1 MKTVTQIAFDNL
13 KYNKSKNILTGIAI
27 FLTTFLLFIVPTVG
41 KDMIDAQYE
50 MVNELYPKWYGSFSN
65 LDEAAVKSVSAHH
78 DIGAWGLQSEA
89 GVVPLKAGA
98 EEIKFSMLWMDETG
112 AELSK
117 QTLAEGRFPEAENEV
132 VISRILLEL
141 LGTEGDIGDTIMLP
155 YQLIKDGNYDY
166 KEEGSF
172 VISGFLEEEN
182 ASTVFVSE
190 AFLKNRLSAEDISYQ
205 FLFQLGTVKHATT
218 DNVEEAIYQIAEQFG
233 ISEKNTNI
241 NSNYLSANYVDPATL
256 QIIIVIMIIVV
267 FAGIITIYSIYYVSM
282 AQRVQEFGKLK
293 AIGATKKQIKQIVLR
308 EGMFVALCAIPL
320 ALLFGT
326 LMTRVILILFTNMSG
341 GEEDGA
347 VIQTVAITKE
357 IIAEHKIAFFHWW
370 IYLLAIGVTVVTV
383 FLSLVK
389 PMKMASGISIIE
401 AMRFQGNNGKMLKSR
416 KGYDEISVGK
426 LAKNNI
432 FSNKKKSLITILSMG
447 ITGVFIIVVATVLS
461 CTSPEQITN
470 DGMNGQYVIMP
481 IVESGDKEHPEWE
494 WDAVQKNNPLN
505 EELKQQIMALD
516 GVTRVDF
523 TSMVDVSGDI
533 FGEEGYG
540 EDITGLSEE
549 YYEVIQK
556 GIIEGTATWE
566 DLTSGDKVV
575 VDKALLHWYPELSV
589 GSKMTV
595 TIHDNGRDY
604 EKELEIIAVGDYSMG
619 LLNYNCII
627 MAKEAAD
634 RLVSYNGN
642 RYAYIFADKNY
653 DEELEQALM
662 EITETDDRAERLE
675 LRSWEAD
682 YRLNKMMLSMVN
694 NVCYIFLGIL
704 SIICIMN
711 LINTMI
717 NSVNVRRKEFGMM
730 QAIGMSDRQLQ
741 KMLFTEGLFYTLGT
755 LLVSIGAGSL
765 LGYGAFCMAKN
776 ASILSIRTYHYPF
789 TAAGI
794 VIVTLVIVQALLVL
808 MLGKSVKRESLI
820 ERIRF
825 HE

>member
-1 MKTVTQIAFDNL
+1 M
-13 KYNKSKNILTGIAI
+13 
-27 FLTTFLLFIVPTVG
+27 
-41 KDMIDAQYE
+41 
-50 MVNELYPKWYGSFSN
+50 
-65 LDEAAVKSVSAHH
+65 
-78 DIGAWGLQSEA
+78 
-89 GVVPLKAGA
+89 
-98 EEIKFSMLWMDETG
+98 
-112 AELSK
+112 
-117 QTLAEGRFPEAENEV
+117 
-132 VISRILLEL
+132 
-141 LGTEGDIGDTIMLP
+141 
-155 YQLIKDGNYDY
+155 
-166 KEEGSF
+166 
-172 VISGFLEEEN
+172 
-182 ASTVFVSE
+182 
-190 AFLKNRLSAEDISYQ
+190 
-205 FLFQLGTVKHATT
+205 
-218 DNVEEAIYQIAEQFG
+218 
-233 ISEKNTNI
+233 
-241 NSNYLSANYVDPATL
+241 
-256 QIIIVIMIIVV
+256 
-267 FAGIITIYSIYYVSM
+267 
-282 AQRVQEFGKLK
+282 
-293 AIGATKKQIKQIVLR
+293 
-308 EGMFVALCAIPL
+308 
-320 ALLFGT
+320 
-326 LMTRVILILFTNMSG
+326 
-341 GEEDGA
+341 
-347 VIQTVAITKE
+347 
-357 IIAEHKIAFFHWW
+357 
-370 IYLLAIGVTVVTV
+370 
-383 FLSLVK
+383 
-389 PMKMASGISIIE
+389 
-401 AMRFQGNNGKMLKSR
+401 
-416 KGYDEISVGK
+416 
-426 LAKNNI
+426 
-432 FSNKKKSLITILSMG
+432 
-447 ITGVFIIVVATVLS
+447 VATVLS

-481 IVESGDKEHPEWE
+481 IVESGNKEHPEWE

-540 EDITGLSEE
+540 EDITGLPEE

-575 VDKALLHWYPELSV
+575 VDKTLLHWYPELSV

-619 LLNYNCII
+619 LINYNCII

-642 RYAYIFADKNY
+642 RYAYVFADKNY

-662 EITETDDRAERLE
+662 AITETDDRAESLE
-675 LRSWEAD
+675 LQSWEAD

-776 ASILSIRTYHYPF
+776 ASILSIQTYHYPF